1 MVDYSV
7 TNYNPYNMYQNRG
20 YYYPSFNSTYIQQYQ
35 NVPLCN
41 FNTLNYNYNNQTDT
55 VSFRTNSQIQSEQ
68 KKQGLSTGVK
78 VAIGAGIATI
88 LAVGA
93 DFVFCKGKHVKSIFG
108 KTGNKGGSVT
118 DKPSANPTSTTHT
131 ATSSTPKPPTST
143 TPDVNSGSVTTS
155 TGHRIRI
162 GEIRNPQNIHHYRL
176 YNRTP
181 EELKQECDLFK
192 QVTGAELHVPDT
204 MASVNF
210 GTACSTL
217 ERCAKDGN
225 FPADIKHVLVGHG
238 YGSSVRGDWSI
249 IGRGGNVYS
258 YIGRNPNI
266 KNGEKVLVL
275 CCESGER
282 VAGRNAIGD
291 SVQLSLIDRLHPA
304 KIVVKGENKVAGEF
318 YIPKLIEDDTLP
330 IVRMYS
336 D

>member
-1 MVDYSV
+1 
-7 TNYNPYNMYQNRG
+7 MYDF
-20 YYYPSFNSTYIQQYQ
+20 Y
-35 NVPLCN
+35 
-41 FNTLNYNYNNQTDT
+41 TLNYNYNNQPDT
-55 VSFRTNSQIQSEQ
+55 VSFSANKQIQPES
-68 KKQGLSTGVK
+68 KKQEMSTGAI
-78 VAIGAGIATI
+78 AIGAGIVTA

-93 DFVFCKGKHVKSIFG
+93 DFLFCKGKHIRSIFG
-108 KTGNKGGSVT
+108 KAGNKGGNGGIGKSNV
-118 DKPSANPTSTTHT
+118 NPTSTTHT
-131 ATSSTPKPPTST
+131 TTSSTPKPPTST

-162 GEIRNPQNIHHYRL
+162 GERYNPQNIHHYRL

-204 MASVNF
+204 MASLDF
-210 GTACSTL
+210 GLACSIL

-275 CCESGER
+275 CCESGEG

-318 YIPKLIEDDTLP
+318 YIPKLLEDNTIP
-330 IVRMYS
+330 TVQMYS
-336 D
+336 DKPAFTIKKK